1 MAQTESRASP
11 GSITDVPGIAVG
23 HYTDTV
29 AATGCTAVLPARP
42 AVAGIDVR
50 GASPGS
56 RETELLRPLATIE
69 QVHGI
74 MLAGGSAFG
83 LEAATGA
90 VRFLEERGIGLRRGD
105 GDIVI
110 PLVPS
115 AIIYDL
121 SLVTHRVRPTADD
134 GYAACV
140 AASATFELGSVGAGT
155 GATIGKLRG
164 LAAAVKGGLGS
175 ASVGLG
181 DGLVV
186 GALVVTNPI
195 GSVVDPDT
203 GRVMA
208 GPRVQDALGR
218 SFEDS
223 ISGLIEDPPPQRG
236 PALPTSTVIG
246 VVATNASLDRKS
258 AVRLAGAGQDAIAM
272 CVRPAHLSGDGDT
285 MFALATGEHAAPAG
299 AAPPA
304 NLDDR
309 LRAAAMRAVCAAILS
324 AVRSAAGLGGI
335 PSAREWL
342 EGRDAG

>member
-1 MAQTESRASP
+1 MADTESRARS

-23 HYTDTV
+23 HYTDRA

-56 RETELLRPLATIE
+56 RETELLRPLATVE

-105 GDIVI
+105 AVI

-134 GYAACV
+134 GYAAC
-140 AASATFELGSVGAGT
+140 AAAAATFELGSVGAGT

-164 LAAAVKGGLGS
+164 LAAAVKGGLGT

-195 GSVVDPDT
+195 GGVVDPGT
-203 GRVMA
+203 GRVVA
-208 GPRVQDALGR
+208 GPRVQDDLGR

-223 ISGLIEDPPPQRG
+223 ISGLIENPPQRD
-236 PALPTSTVIG
+236 PAPATSTVIG
-246 VVATNASLDRKS
+246 VVATNATLDRKS
-258 AVRLAGAGQDAIAM
+258 AIRLAGAGQDAIAM

-285 MFALATGEHAAPAG
+285 IFALATGEHPAPAG

-304 NLDDR
+304 TLDDR
-309 LRAAAMRAVCAAILS
+309 LRAAAMRAVCAATLS
-324 AVRSAAGLGGI
+324 AVRSATGLGGI